1 MKDELYQIADELRAI
16 ASLGLRYTESGY
28 DRERYEHILKAS
40 ARIISTLENVPFEDI
55 YAEYTGNLAHLSA
68 VLCVEAAVF
77 RDDKILLIQ
86 RRDDQT
92 WAMPGGLAEV
102 GETPAQGAERE
113 LWEEAGVRGTAVRL
127 LGLFDSRVWRSNSRM
142 QLCLASFLVHSEDI
156 PALHAVNDAGL
167 SSLSETL
174 ATGFFDEHH
183 LPPLHPG
190 HDLRV
195 PLLFRVWRGD
205 IPAPYFDP
213 STIQPLE

>member
-16 ASLGLRYTESGY
+16 ASLGIRYTESGY

-40 ARIISTLENVPFEDI
+40 ARILSTLENVPFDDI
-55 YAEYTGNLAHLSA
+55 YTQYTGNLAHLSA
-68 VLCVEAAVF
+68 ILCVEAAVF
-77 RDDKILLIQ
+77 RGDKILLIQ

-102 GETPAQGAERE
+102 GESLSQAVERE
-113 LWEEAGVRGTAVRL
+113 LWEEAGVRGDAIRL
-127 LGLFDSRVWRSNSRM
+127 LGIFDSRIWRSNSRL
-142 QLCLASFLVHSEDI
+142 QLCLASFLVQSEDI
-156 PALHAVNDAGL
+156 PALHDGNDGSL

-174 ATGFFDEHH
+174 DLGFFDEHH
-183 LPPLHPG
+183 LPPMHPG

-195 PLLFRVWRGD
+195 PMVFKLWRGE

-213 STIQPLE
+213 SVLQPTE